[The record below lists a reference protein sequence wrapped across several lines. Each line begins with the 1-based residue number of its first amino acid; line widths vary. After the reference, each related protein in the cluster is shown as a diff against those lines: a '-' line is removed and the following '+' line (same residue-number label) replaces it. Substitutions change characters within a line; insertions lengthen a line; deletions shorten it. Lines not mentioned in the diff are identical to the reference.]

1 MMTAVS
7 TKVVTS
13 TIDVVARTN
22 FLVIACFLSFM
33 TLVVIVT
40 EGTLIASRILNNI
53 KSNNRIIIILIWI
66 LISIFILILMLML
79 ILILIFIFSNY

>member
-13 TIDVVARTN
+13 TINVVKRTN
-22 FLVIACFLSFM
+22 FPVIVCFLSFM

-40 EGTLIASRILNNI
+40 EDTLIASRTFNIINSNINNNDI
-53 KSNNRIIIILIWI
+53 NVINNHI
-66 LISIFILILMLML
+66 
-79 ILILIFIFSNY
+79 NTE